1 MERPGLALR
10 CAGAPRPGITGLR
23 VDGCVR
29 GPHRSVQQQETSVHE
44 KQLNVSHGHMTE
56 AARWRRRGGVAPAA
70 VTSTG
75 QHGHDRQCKCHQVT
89 PCQGQ
94 AQPVMYRSGR
104 KQESLKLAHCRIL
117 EIKRRIWTKNF
128 LNAETSCAPPRQ
140 RAISSIDPPS
150 ENRPI
155 SLTMQL
161 LLSL

>member
-75 QHGHDRQCKCHQVT
+75 QRSEEHTSELQS
-89 PCQGQ
+89 PCNL
-94 AQPVMYRSGR
+94 V
-104 KQESLKLAHCRIL
+104 CR
-117 EIKRRIWTKNF
+117 
-128 LNAETSCAPPRQ
+128 
-140 RAISSIDPPS
+140 
-150 ENRPI
+150 
-155 SLTMQL
+155 L
-161 LLSL
+161 LLEKKNMKKASLRSRHALPR